1 MWSHVQRPLLQ
12 NIQSSISVGNHTS
25 IYNQNMADKIHLA
38 VDGEDLNC
46 NKGDEAFTFTLL
58 ERGESRLRGNQHQSV
73 SFLLAPADSGV
84 HPVPLEYV
92 YHCTDWEME
101 TPWPKYKILSHSQH
115 WKWLYTFLLHKRL
128 KYTSP
133 HVEQNAWNSANYE
146 NSSSPPL
153 RIFYL

>member
-1 MWSHVQRPLLQ
+1 MCKDLYYKIFRAVFLQEITLAFTTKTWLTKFILLWMVRIWTAIKEMRPLRSL
-12 NIQSSISVGNHTS
+12 S
-25 IYNQNMADKIHLA
+25 L
-38 VDGEDLNC
+38 
-46 NKGDEAFTFTLL
+46 KG
-58 ERGESRLRGNQHQSV
+58 GESRLRGNQHQSV